1 MRPNPWHSA
10 LSVEQKDALET
21 KASSERNGHAGFVT
35 GLQHGASRNVMA
47 RHSPS
52 GEHIFALLIASP
64 RQCASWKCITMYG
77 LIHQARTCTC
87 LPALQL

>member
-47 RHSPS
+47 TLHGMWAPRMAQDT
-52 GEHIFALLIASP
+52 ALLVSIF
-64 RQCASWKCITMYG
+64 
-77 LIHQARTCTC
+77 
-87 LPALQL
+87 LPFSLPVPGNVPAGNALPCMA